1 MHNRLQ
7 NHFRTAAEAAESRV
21 SAAAAAADEAVA
33 DFAVTGE
40 GIVNRTAR
48 SVASHPALAIG
59 AAFAVGLL
67 IGKWV
72 KR

>member
-1 MHNRLQ
+1 MHNRLH
-7 NHFRTAAEAAESRV
+7 NHFKTEQNAADVQSATAAV
-21 SAAAAAADEAVA
+21 DEAVESFDRGDGVA
-33 DFAVTGE
+33 QRAT
-40 GIVNRTAR
+40 R
-48 SVASHPALAIG
+48 SLASHPAIAIG

>member
-1 MHNRLQ
+1 MHNRLH
-7 NHFRTAAEAAESRV
+7 NHFKTENGRSRVQTPAEALEPLAV
-21 SAAAAAADEAVA
+21 SADDENLTHRA
-33 DFAVTGE
+33 T
-40 GIVNRTAR
+40 RTL
-48 SVASHPALAIG
+48 ASHPAIAIG

>member
-1 MHNRLQ
+1 MHNRLH
-7 NHFRTAAEAAESRV
+7 NHYKTKKAETDVR
-21 SAAAAAADEAVA
+21 SAAAAVDEAIA
-33 DFAVTGE
+33 NAPSGE
-40 GIVNRTAR
+40 GLTQRASR
-48 SVASHPALAIG
+48 SLASHPAIAIG

>member
-1 MHNRLQ
+1 MHNRLH
-7 NHFRTAAEAAESRV
+7 NHFKTTNPEAGVS
-21 SAAAAAADEAVA
+21 SAAVTADEAVQNLPS
-33 DFAVTGE
+33 GE
-40 GIVNRTAR
+40 GVAQRASR
-48 SVASHPALAIG
+48 SLASHPAIAIG

>member
-7 NHFRTAAEAAESRV
+7 NHFRNGAEAAEAQV

-33 DFAVTGE
+33 DFVASGDSL
-40 GIVNRTAR
+40 VNRTTR
-48 SVASHPALAIG
+48 SLASHPAFAIG

>member
-1 MHNRLQ
+1 MHNRLH
-7 NHFRTAAEAAESRV
+7 NHYQTKKTETGARPA
-21 SAAAAAADEAVA
+21 
-33 DFAVTGE
+33 AVTVDETVTDNASGE
-40 GIVNRTAR
+40 GVAQRASR
-48 SVASHPALAIG
+48 SLASHPAIAIG

>member
-1 MHNRLQ
+1 MHNRLH
-7 NHFRTAAEAAESRV
+7 NHFKTDNGRARVQSTVETEEPLTEAAS
-21 SAAAAAADEAVA
+21 
-33 DFAVTGE
+33 GE
-40 GIVNRTAR
+40 RFTRRATR
-48 SVASHPALAIG
+48 SLASHPAIAIG

>member
-1 MHNRLQ
+1 MQNRLH
-7 NHFRTAAEAAESRV
+7 NHFKTKKPEADVR
-21 SAAAAAADEAVA
+21 SAAAETVAEAPSA
-33 DFAVTGE
+33 E
-40 GIVNRTAR
+40 GLTQRASR
-48 SVASHPALAIG
+48 SLASHPAIAIG

>member
-1 MHNRLQ
+1 MHNRLH
-7 NHFRTAAEAAESRV
+7 NHFKTKNSEDSV
-21 SAAAAAADEAVA
+21 PSAAATDDEALA
-33 DFAVTGE
+33 NRSTGE
-40 GIVNRTAR
+40 GVAQRASR
-48 SVASHPALAIG
+48 SLASHPAIAIG

>member
-1 MHNRLQ
+1 MHNRLH
-7 NHFRTAAEAAESRV
+7 NHFKTKKAEAGARP
-21 SAAAAAADEAVA
+21 AAITVDETVGDKASDEGVA
-33 DFAVTGE
+33 RRA
-40 GIVNRTAR
+40 AR
-48 SVASHPALAIG
+48 SLASHPALAIG

>member
-7 NHFRTAAEAAESRV
+7 NHFRTEQAESRV
-21 SAAAAAADEAVA
+21 RSAAAAVDQAVA
-33 DFAVTGE
+33 NFSAPESFMQRAT
-40 GIVNRTAR
+40 R
-48 SVASHPALAIG
+48 SLASHPAIAIG

-67 IGKWV
+67 VGKWV

>member
-1 MHNRLQ
+1 MHNRLH
-7 NHFRTAAEAAESRV
+7 NHFKTEKAEAGAR
-21 SAAAAAADEAVA
+21 SAAVTVDETVA
-33 DFAVTGE
+33 DNTSGE
-40 GIVNRTAR
+40 GVAQRATR
-48 SVASHPALAIG
+48 SLASHPAIAIG

>member
-1 MHNRLQ
+1 MHNRLH
-7 NHFRTAAEAAESRV
+7 NHYKTKKAATDVR
-21 SAAAAAADEAVA
+21 SAAAVGEAVA
-33 DFAVTGE
+33 DEPRGE
-40 GIVNRTAR
+40 GLTQRASR
-48 SVASHPALAIG
+48 SMASHPAIAIG

>member
-7 NHFRTAAEAAESRV
+7 NHFKTDRGRT
-21 SAAAAAADEAVA
+21 D
-33 DFAVTGE
+33 
-40 GIVNRTAR
+40 AR
-48 SVASHPALAIG
+48 SVAEAEELQPETPSRDNFARRATRSLASHPAIAIG

-67 IGKWV
+67 VGKWV